1 MTATANSFFFPWE
14 ISFIEALQAHLP
26 ASVVP
31 VVSTLS
37 MFGEELFMI
46 FVIGLL
52 YWGFDKECGRSVG
65 LNVLIGTVWN
75 PMIKNVALRR
85 RPYFESERIRLLRI
99 VTPGADI
106 YNLSAQGYSFPSGH
120 STCAA
125 GLFGSLA
132 LWFHRRWLTVL
143 CVLMPLLVGFSR
155 VAMGAHFPTDI
166 LFGWLIGLAA
176 IAFVSALQKRVK
188 SRPVFFGILLLLTL
202 PGLFYCHSEDYFTCM
217 GLLIGF
223 LAAIPVEEKFVR
235 FENTRSLPR
244 VALRVAGGTA
254 VFFALNA
261 LLKLPF
267 PSAFLS
273 AHTTPSLLVRC
284 GRYAVISFTEFA
296 LYPML
301 FKLTHRP

>member
-1 MTATANSFFFPWE
+1 MELVGSTFFFDWE
-14 ISFIEALQAHLP
+14 VALMVWLQARLGAAGTAI
-26 ASVVP
+26 ASVF
-31 VVSTLS
+31 S
-37 MFGEELFMI
+37 MFGEELACVAVLGF
-46 FVIGLL
+46 L
-52 YWGFDKECGRSVG
+52 YWCYDKKFGKFVG
-65 LNVLIGTVWN
+65 LNVLTALVLN
-75 PMIKNVALRR
+75 PMVKNVFIRR
-85 RPYFESERIRLLRI
+85 RPYFDHPEIQCLKPVDKS
-99 VTPGADI
+99 ADI
-106 YNLSAQGYSFPSGH
+106 YDIAAQGYSFPSGH

-132 LWFHRRWLTVL
+132 VWFRRRWLTVL

-301 FKLTHRP
+301 FKLTQKP